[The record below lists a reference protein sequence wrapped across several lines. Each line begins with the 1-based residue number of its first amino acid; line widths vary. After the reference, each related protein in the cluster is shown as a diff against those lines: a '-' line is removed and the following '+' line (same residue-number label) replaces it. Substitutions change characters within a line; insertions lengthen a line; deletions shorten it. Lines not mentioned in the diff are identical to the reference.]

1 MKYHVVEGSDV
12 LLIEVS
18 GSTKNNEALSAKRRL
33 TRYFNK
39 TGVRVIVDL
48 RKLEKAEPVMLLG
61 ILNGIRREV
70 SLLRGE
76 LRLCSLKP
84 DLLDYFK
91 RNRFDDIFKIYE
103 DERIARESQW
113 RNYGR

>member
-1 MKYHVVEGSDV
+1 LKYHVVEVSDV
-12 LLIEVS
+12 VLIKVS
-18 GSTKNNEALSAKRRL
+18 GRTKNNEALSAKRML
-33 TRYFNK
+33 TPYLSK
-39 TGVRVIVDL
+39 TGVKVIVDL

-61 ILNGIRREV
+61 VLNGIRREI

-84 DLLDYFK
+84 DILDYFK
-91 RNRFDDIFKIYE
+91 RNRFDDIFEIYE